1 MTWFPQLGPQ
11 MAALECD
18 WCDELF
24 YGGERGG
31 GKSDFQLGY
40 QEDGALRY
48 GKNWRGIMF
57 RKTYAELEELQGR
70 AMDIFPQSGGFFK
83 SNASVDYPYS
93 NCWYWPS
100 GASVKMRY
108 IENERDYGR
117 YHGHQYCVGENT
129 RIWMSDGSLLAIK
142 DVVAGDLVA
151 TLEGPRRVLRTV
163 PRYKAPCVKLKLP
176 HGEQIQPIW
185 HPVLSNAGCTV
196 GLLPDGSR
204 TAAQPQTWLA
214 AQSDYDIYRN
224 SQGSVASAASGQT
237 HFSVSGDELPKNGP
251 LLRSSVPVALVAQL
265 VHLAADQKA
274 KLQNSL
280 DKQHE
285 LYEGKYPL
293 ATSSSYFDRWP
304 PLELLARAQDLAK
317 SVFAYVH
324 GACARLVKPLIQD
337 LTKHYENDSRPYD
350 AQPLPLR
357 EAGPNDV
364 PLPAYV
370 VRPSHDSYLAD
381 GMDYIPEY
389 NRQALYTYIHPYTK
403 EPRHGVIPLES
414 GIAQIE
420 FCGDAYVCD
429 LTIEGVNHY
438 VSETGLV
445 NKNTGISFDEV
456 TEYATPSGLLRM
468 LSTLRS
474 AAGVPCT
481 VRLTGN
487 PGGVGHS
494 WVKSRYIDVGP
505 PRHPFTDPE
514 TGFTRM
520 FIPSRL
526 QDNAILLD
534 SDPGYRN
541 RILAATYGNEALR
554 KAWLEGDWN
563 IVAGAFFNC
572 WSSQMVLRPVELPEW
587 WTRFR
592 SGDWGSAR
600 PFSFGW
606 WAIAGDD
613 FEHPDGPFIPR
624 GALIRYREYYGCD
637 DTVKNPNVGLKL
649 PAEEVGQNIIH
660 LERGEKIS
668 YGVLDPAAFSSDG
681 GPSIAERL
689 YIGSGNKLMFRKA
702 DNARVASKGAMGG
715 WDQMRSRML
724 GEDGLPMI
732 YTFSNCTDSIR
743 TIPMLQHDENRVE
756 DVNSDMEDHAADEW
770 RYACM
775 SRPYVRPK
783 PVGETKPK
791 FWHEQPSKYL
801 FFPKGVDKR
810 IERI

>member
-1 MTWFPQLGPQ
+1 MAQWFPQPGPQ
-11 MAALECD
+11 LAALEAD
-18 WCDELF
+18 WCDEVF

-48 GKNWRGIMF
+48 GANWRGIMF

-70 AMDIFPQSGGFFK
+70 AMEIFPQSGGFFK
-83 SNASVDYPYS
+83 SQASVDYPYS

-117 YHGHQYCVGENT
+117 YHGHQY
-129 RIWMSDGSLLAIK
+129 
-142 DVVAGDLVA
+142 
-151 TLEGPRRVLRTV
+151 
-163 PRYKAPCVKLKLP
+163 
-176 HGEQIQPIW
+176 
-185 HPVLSNAGCTV
+185 
-196 GLLPDGSR
+196 
-204 TAAQPQTWLA
+204 
-214 AQSDYDIYRN
+214 
-224 SQGSVASAASGQT
+224 
-237 HFSVSGDELPKNGP
+237 
-251 LLRSSVPVALVAQL
+251 
-265 VHLAADQKA
+265 
-274 KLQNSL
+274 
-280 DKQHE
+280 
-285 LYEGKYPL
+285 
-293 ATSSSYFDRWP
+293 
-304 PLELLARAQDLAK
+304 
-317 SVFAYVH
+317 
-324 GACARLVKPLIQD
+324 
-337 LTKHYENDSRPYD
+337 
-350 AQPLPLR
+350 
-357 EAGPNDV
+357 
-364 PLPAYV
+364 
-370 VRPSHDSYLAD
+370 
-381 GMDYIPEY
+381 
-389 NRQALYTYIHPYTK
+389 
-403 EPRHGVIPLES
+403 
-414 GIAQIE
+414 
-420 FCGDAYVCD
+420 
-429 LTIEGVNHY
+429 
-438 VSETGLV
+438 
-445 NKNTGISFDEV
+445 TGISFDEV

-505 PRHPFTDPE
+505 ARTPFTDPE

-526 QDNAILLD
+526 TDNQILLEN
-534 SDPGYRN
+534 DPQYRS

-554 KAWLEGDWN
+554 KAWTEGDWN
-563 IVAGAFFNC
+563 IIAGAFFNC
-572 WSSQMVLRPVELPEW
+572 WSSKMILRPVALPDW

-613 FEHPDGPFIPR
+613 FKHPDDDQIIPK
-624 GALIRYREYYGCD
+624 GAIIRYREFYGCED
-637 DTVKNPNVGLKL
+637 PIRSPNTGVKMP
-649 PAEEVGQNIIH
+649 PEQAGQRILH
-660 LERGEKIS
+660 LEEGEKIS

-689 YIGSGNKLMFRKA
+689 FTGSNGVLAFRRA
-702 DNARVASKGAMGG
+702 DNARVAGKGAMGG

-724 GEDGLPMI
+724 GENGMPMI
-732 YTFSNCTDSIR
+732 YCFSNCTDSIR
-743 TIPMLQHDENRVE
+743 TIPMLQHDENRIE
-756 DVNSDMEDHAADEW
+756 DVNSDMEDHAADDW

-783 PVGETKPK
+783 PKEETEPR
-791 FWHEQPSKYL
+791 FMPYSQEL
-801 FFPKGVDKR
+801 FFPTQKRKR